1 MRELHQPA
9 GEYPGVDLDAVLPC
23 ADRGILL
30 LELARL
36 FRIHVHDGEPP
47 QLRSAQ
53 YGTGCEKLPG
63 FVKVGE
69 VSHVGILKLGLSFHV
84 ELWSVRAQKEE
95 RNRISIEFHTSSRTR
110 LGPLA
115 GPAGLADGPHSNAAG
130 HHFGNAQYQIT
141 ERGDGIV
148 VCHS

>member
-1 MRELHQPA
+1 VRELHQPA
-9 GEYPGVDLDAVLPC
+9 GQYPGVDLDAVLPG

-36 FRIHVHDGEPP
+36 FRIHVQDGEPP

-69 VSHVGILKLGLSFHV
+69 VSHVSILKLGLSFLV

-95 RNRISIEFHTSSRTR
+95 RDRISIEFHTSSRTR
-110 LGPLA
+110 LGRSL
-115 GPAGLADGPHSNAAG
+115 GRQGLPTDRVATRLV
-130 HHFGNAQYQIT
+130 IT
-141 ERGDGIV
+141 SGML
-148 VCHS
+148 